1 MTCHFTNGRSLKIN
15 AFFNSRMSSS
25 EGEERKDGAQVQD
38 NRPFTLVHKT
48 IKKTVNVSYPKLNC
62 KKLILINYQKMS
74 SLFFLAIISTD
85 ISFTKF
91 RASF

>member
-15 AFFNSRMSSS
+15 VFFNSRMSSS